1 MLIRDM
7 AERHEHNFE
16 PRDTLQD
23 AVQAELTKGLLH
35 TQAQVSPKYLY
46 DVLGSKLFEA
56 ICELPEYYPTRTEA
70 SVFAAHL
77 HDIACAA
84 GRGSTL
90 IDLGAGNCAKAERLF
105 SELRPSQYVAVD
117 ISAEFLHGT
126 VGALRQRHPQI
137 AMLEVAMDFSE
148 SLDLPPQVKRDK
160 RLFFYPGSSIGNFTP
175 MQARAFLRRIRSAC
189 HAARGGDGSDG
200 GLLIGVDLIKDKAVL
215 DAAYDDAL
223 GVTASFNLNLLR
235 HLNHLIGTDFNL
247 RDWRHR
253 AFFNADASRIE
264 MHLVARRNV
273 VVHWNNGQRAFSEGE
288 TIHTEN
294 SYKYTQQSFL
304 SLLEECGFAQ
314 AQVWTDAKRWF
325 MVCHACAT

>member
-1 MLIRDM
+1 MLIRNM
-7 AERHEHNFE
+7 AERYRRELE
-16 PRDTLQD
+16 PVEVPQDPLQ
-23 AVQAELTKGLLH
+23 VEVTSGLLQ

-70 SVFAAHL
+70 SIFSAHL
-77 HDIACAA
+77 QEIARVA

-90 IDLGAGNCAKAERLF
+90 IDLGSGNCAKAERMF
-105 SELRPSQYVAVD
+105 SQLRPAQYVAVD
-117 ISAEFLHGT
+117 ISADFLHGV

-137 AMLEVAMDFSE
+137 EMLEVAMDFSE
-148 SLDLPPQVKRDK
+148 SLDLPLQVKRDK

-175 MQARAFLRRIRSAC
+175 AQAKAFLRRIHNAC
-189 HAARGGDGSDG
+189 HPSHGGND
-200 GLLIGVDLIKDKAVL
+200 GLLIGVDLIKDNAVL

-223 GVTASFNLNLLR
+223 GVTSSFNLNLLR
-235 HLNHLIGTDFNL
+235 HVNRLVGTDFDL

-264 MHLVARRNV
+264 MHLVAKRNLI
-273 VVHWNNGQRAFSEGE
+273 VHWENGQRAFSEGE

-294 SYKYTQQSFL
+294 SYKYTQQSFMA
-304 SLLEECGFAQ
+304 LLEECGFVQ
-314 AQVWTDAKRWF
+314 PQIWTDPKGWF
-325 MVCHACAT
+325 MVCHARVI